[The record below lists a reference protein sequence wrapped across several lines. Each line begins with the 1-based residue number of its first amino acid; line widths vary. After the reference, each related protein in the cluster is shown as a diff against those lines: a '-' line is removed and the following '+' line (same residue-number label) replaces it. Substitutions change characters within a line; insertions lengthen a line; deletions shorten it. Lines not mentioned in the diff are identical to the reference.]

1 MKTYTTNIN
10 KLKLVREDSEI
21 KKVKISSSL
30 DSQEFARK
38 FYHDDIT
45 IYESFFLILLNN
57 ANNTTGYVK
66 ISQGGITG
74 TIVDVRILAKY
85 AIEALCTSVILVH
98 NHPSGTLKP
107 SQSDKTITIKV
118 QDALGLF
125 DIKVLDH
132 IILTEHLYFSFADEN
147 LL

>member
-1 MKTYTTNIN
+1 MKTYKTQ
-10 KLKLVREDSEI
+10 LERLRLVKEKTDFSR
-21 KKVKISSSL
+21 VKICNSK
-30 DSQEFARK
+30 DAAKFARQ
-38 FYHDDIT
+38 FYSDDLG
-45 IYESFFLILLNN
+45 IYESLFLITLNN

-74 TIVDVRILAKY
+74 TIVDTRIICKY
-85 AIEALCTSVILVH
+85 ALDNLSASVILVH

-107 SQSDKTITIKV
+107 SRQDKDITNRVKK
-118 QDALGLF
+118 ALSLF

-132 IILTEHLYFSFADEN
+132 IILTEETHYSFMDEN